1 MRNLSGLL
9 VFAEAAETL
18 SFVEAGRRLGISS
31 SAVGKAVSKLE
42 SQVGVRLLH
51 RSTRRIS
58 LTPEGTAFHARCRR
72 ALDELE
78 DAQASLSASAARPMG
93 RLRVGLPTVGYH
105 FLVPHLRAFHEIHPG
120 IALELDFND
129 QVLDVIAGGFDAVI
143 RSGALPDSQLMARRL
158 GAFRFVVVA
167 TPAYLAEHGSPRR
180 PADLARH
187 RRLLFRFHTTG
198 KIQPWVF
205 RGETLEGNGA
215 AALTANN
222 MEAILAAA
230 IEGSGLAYMP
240 DFLAAGPI
248 AAGRLQPVLRRHLG
262 PPGAFWLLWPAGAQL
277 TARLRAFIDF
287 MSPRL
292 FGPDRAPSI
301 QGQSAEPSA
310 RPAS

>member
-1 MRNLSGLL
+1 MRDLSGFL
-9 VFAEAAETL
+9 VFAEAADTL

-31 SAVGKAVSKLE
+31 SAVGKAVARLE
-42 SQVGVRLLH
+42 SQVGVRLFH
-51 RSTRRIS
+51 RSTRRIN
-58 LTPEGTAFHARCRR
+58 LTQEGRVFHARCRR

-78 DAQASLSASAARPMG
+78 EAQAALSAAAARPMG
-93 RLRVGLPTVGYH
+93 RLRVSLPTIGYH
-105 FLVPHLRAFHEIHPG
+105 FLVPHLGAFHGLYPG

-129 QVLDVIAGGFDAVI
+129 QFVDVIAGGFDAVI

-167 TPAYLAEHGSPRR
+167 SPAYLAEHGAPRR

-205 RGETLEGNGA
+205 RGETLEGDRA
-215 AALTANN
+215 AALTSNN

-230 IEGSGLAYMP
+230 LEGSGLAYMP

-248 AAGRLQPVLRRHLG
+248 AASGLRPVLRAHMG

-277 TARLRAFIDF
+277 TAKLRVFIDF

-292 FGPDRAPSI
+292 FGPSPPGRMTDRS
-301 QGQSAEPSA
+301 
-310 RPAS
+310 RASSRR